1 MTTVK
6 ESEAADADAK
16 RGDLMP
22 LDFILDIMRDDS
34 SPLSIRF
41 EAAKAA
47 LPYCHPKLASI
58 QDSGTDIISQE
69 EALEQLR

>member
-1 MTTVK
+1 MTPVNEPK
-6 ESEAADADAK
+6 AADAASERDELK
-16 RGDLMP
+16 PLEFMLDVMRDESLP
-22 LDFILDIMRDDS
+22 LD
-34 SPLSIRF
+34 IRV